1 MSQSF
6 PRQNKSPNNNKK
18 YYLLIF
24 LTYFFT
30 NCRRILFK
38 KTDDN
43 DGKEVEKFT
52 AADLKLVFGKKPGKN
67 AKRNMDKH
75 VMAAIAAS
83 WEEIS
88 LEDRN
93 RTILSPYF
101 TEVNLL

>member
-1 MSQSF
+1 MF
-6 PRQNKSPNNNKK
+6 RQ
-18 YYLLIF
+18 
-24 LTYFFT
+24 T
-30 NCRRILFK
+30 
-38 KTDDN
+38 DN

-67 AKRNMDKH
+67 AKSNIDKR

-83 WEEIS
+83 WEQINKEVR
-88 LEDRN
+88 D